1 MKKFYLLTKTLL
13 VMALLSVGVS
23 NAWGVDYLTTYTGI
37 VGAKDNTSG
46 FNTKGNKQMSLAAG
60 DEYVITFVNYNKG
73 ASGTDYWENWAFCSN
88 VFNCRADHG
97 ASNPYWGSATNVSY
111 TGDSWS
117 DIYSTN
123 TQWLRAYN
131 GVSVTLT
138 VSRNAAGTGITV
150 SHTAT
155 TNAVDAIA
163 SQTYAGTFTATVGA
177 SDVINFYLT
186 CEDAHLNITSVV
198 YNGTEFNY
206 ESSESAYVDYGN
218 STTNYN
224 GESVDN
230 LLIYSTQ
237 YRDWGTNDGA
247 VKFNANGKLAL
258 YKFDL
263 TAIKEK
269 LADEGGTITG
279 ITFSVYGHSNDSGG
293 PTNSV
298 RVLGYNPEWSSSTV
312 THSNL
317 TNNSGTITGIVSATG
332 SFQPLNVI
340 DARSFAWAGT
350 TLEENA
356 LTYVNSAIAADKDY
370 VTIALAANYTRQA
383 VLNTFANMK
392 FTYAAET
399 LYEATFTETN
409 SLNPTVTVYTDNER
423 TSPIAKNEL
432 EANTTYYYTAV
443 LEGYYDYEG
452 SFDVETSDPDV
463 NFTMT
468 VKPRY
473 TFTVNAVNSVGG
485 ATIKALYT
493 DDDSYDGKAHR
504 VYFPAYLTGA
514 ENVVTYSKDNTTYY
528 ADYVSASASATQTQS
543 YTAYTGDAWF
553 FEGEDVTG
561 ATTYTGTY
569 ASKLSNG
576 ASGVLSEKTI
586 KTLEAGCY
594 KVTARIIGRLGKDCQ
609 VYTTSKSG
617 DKILDIATST
627 TGATSNAD
635 ITLDAETAIVADG
648 GYYTTSENGWG
659 FDYIFIMKYPDNV
672 SVTVSS
678 AGYATYVAPYDLNF
692 TSTDIKA
699 NKAQVNTTTGAITL
713 DKVDEV
719 PAGTPV
725 VLYYEG
731 GKTENIPVMTGA
743 SAVSDNDL
751 KAGTGVAVAYDNGD
765 GKYNYVLD
773 KQDDVVGFYKAAD
786 LTVPTDRA
794 YLQTT
799 YNVAGTGARGLRMVF
814 GDAITGINEAAAEV
828 KAAKDGK
835 FFKDGKLFIFKN
847 GMKFNAAGAQ
857 VK

>member
-13 VMALLSVGVS
+13 IAALLMVGAS
-23 NAWGVDYLTTYTGI
+23 SAWGVDYLTTYTGI

-131 GVSVTLT
+131 DVSVTLT

-206 ESSESAYVDYGN
+206 ESSESAYTDQSNG
-218 STTNYN
+218 TTNYN
-224 GESVDN
+224 GTSVDN
-230 LLIYSTQ
+230 LKIYSTQ
-237 YRDWGTNDGA
+237 FRDWGTLDGQIK
-247 VKFNANGKLAL
+247 VNSSGKLAF

-263 TAIKEK
+263 TDIKNK
-269 LADEGGTITG
+269 LKNDGGTITG
-279 ITFSVYGHSNDSGG
+279 VTFTVFGNGNGG
-293 PTNSV
+293 DCGKI
-298 RVLGYNPEWSSSTV
+298 RILGYNPEWSSSTL
-312 THSNL
+312 TNSNI
-317 TNNSGTITGIVSATG
+317 TNNSGTILGTVSSTG
-332 SFQPLNVI
+332 SFQPLNTT
-340 DARSFAWAGT
+340 DEMTLSSSGR
-350 TLEENA
+350 TLEANA
-356 LTYVNSAIAADKDY
+356 LTYVNSAITADKDY
-370 VTIALAANYTRQA
+370 VTIVLAANYSREGL
-383 VLNTFANMK
+383 LNTFANLK
-392 FTYAAET
+392 FTYAAAT

-699 NKAQVNTTTGAITL
+699 YKAQVNTTTGVITL
-713 DKVDEV
+713 TQVNNV

-731 GKTENIPVMTGA
+731 GKTEYIPVMTGA

-751 KAGTGVAVAYDNGD
+751 KAGNGAAVATED
-765 GKYNYVLD
+765 GAGHYNYVLD
-773 KQDDVVGFYKAAD
+773 DVEGIGFYKANGV
-786 LTVPTDRA
+786 TVASNRA

-799 YNVAGTGARGLRMVF
+799 YNVSGPAARGMSLVF
-814 GDAITGINEAAAEV
+814 ADDILTGINEAEASTEAVV
-828 KAAKDGK
+828 KEGK
-835 FFKDGKLFIFKN
+835 FFVNGQLRIFKK
-847 GMKFNAAGAQ
+847 GQMFNANGQ
-857 VK
+857 LIK